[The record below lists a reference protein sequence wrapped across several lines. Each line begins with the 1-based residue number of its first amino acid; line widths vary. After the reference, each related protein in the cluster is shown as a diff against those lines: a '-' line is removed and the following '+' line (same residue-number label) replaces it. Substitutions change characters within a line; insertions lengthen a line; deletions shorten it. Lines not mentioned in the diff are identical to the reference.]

1 MWGGFSLKP
10 PLCAGVLSMCGDNGT
25 GEQELPGDNGTGE
38 QLDQS
43 IPNIHQKHTRTHQIY
58 SGSTLGAPQ
67 TPSALPEPLFKRFR
81 QHSCAPTQR
90 ARARGIG
97 GLFSL
102 RIPSDRI
109 THAGA
114 IEISRLDSP
123 HNLRYIYIYIYPPLR
138 NGLVVRL
145 GA

>member
-1 MWGGFSLKP
+1 MGGLLFKT

-67 TPSALPEPLFKRFR
+67 TPSALPEAFKTLKSQNCNTKSITNPKGTRC
-81 QHSCAPTQR
+81 SST
-90 ARARGIG
+90 GIMI
-97 GLFSL
+97 
-102 RIPSDRI
+102 R
-109 THAGA
+109 
-114 IEISRLDSP
+114 
-123 HNLRYIYIYIYPPLR
+123 
-138 NGLVVRL
+138 
-145 GA
+145 